1 MDLFDLLRHN
11 SGSRLRAQ
19 VEVEIAKWIT
29 DYACDADARIL
40 QQLSN
45 LGIRHPSV
53 LTNLAQVKSIQK
65 YKYPLNPQS
74 LECIIQLAQ
83 AHPVLDRL
91 IQNRPYLLAK
101 AGMIFEH
108 APTFLFGGRAS
119 QEDLENCLID
129 FANNYTSEFLGYST
143 QPDGVPL
150 DSPYQVFECTFWDG
164 ELWHPAAYIERAY
177 HKNLQGIEYC
187 VDFHPFQVSLN
198 KLLPE
203 DFDATHREFLREWIE
218 HTNVDLSIHSAIV
231 GPHNP
236 PTIMGQQCYYDPTNA
251 VELQ

>member
-1 MDLFDLLRHN
+1 
-11 SGSRLRAQ
+11 
-19 VEVEIAKWIT
+19 
-29 DYACDADARIL
+29 
-40 QQLSN
+40 
-45 LGIRHPSV
+45 
-53 LTNLAQVKSIQK
+53 
-65 YKYPLNPQS
+65 
-74 LECIIQLAQ
+74 
-83 AHPVLDRL
+83 
-91 IQNRPYLLAK
+91 
-101 AGMIFEH
+101 
-108 APTFLFGGRAS
+108 
-119 QEDLENCLID
+119 
-129 FANNYTSEFLGYST
+129 ST

-251 VELQ
+251 VELQKETVLFAKDVGASSVVFHLIDPNHLSQLAEILETAAGSNVRVTVENYYYTEKINQTSEAFIEILASLLPLLT